1 MGFTK
6 VAPAGI
12 GTEPGSEIKVGD
24 SLLHSTG
31 IDLGSGTGIGATI
44 TRQGNATFSGIV
56 TASSFDGSLAA
67 SNLTGALPAIDGSSL
82 TGVAGLGT
90 ALSSDQTSPLSTLYY
105 VNSVMSI
112 GSTVTVDPPP
122 TALAVYTNYAEL
134 QLEDG
139 ADLII
144 ESGDV
149 VPDVFDLFLS

>member
-12 GTEPGSEIKVGD
+12 GTEPGDGYRIGD
-24 SLLHSTG
+24 SFLHATG
-31 IDLGSGTGIGATI
+31 LSLGSGTTI
-44 TRQGNATFSGIV
+44 SHSGSASFSGIV
-56 TASSFDGSLAA
+56 TAQKFVGDGSEL
-67 SNLTGALPAIDGSSL
+67 N
-82 TGVAGLGT
+82 GVSGLGT
-90 ALSSDQTSPLSTLYY
+90 ALSNDSTSPLNTLYY

-122 TALAVYTNYAEL
+122 TSVAVYTNYAEL
-134 QLEDG
+134 QLEES

-149 VPDVFDLFLS
+149 VPDVLGLFVP

>member
-12 GTEPGSEIKVGD
+12 GTEPGDGYRIGD
-24 SLLHSTG
+24 SFLHATG
-31 IDLGSGTGIGATI
+31 LSLGSGTTI
-44 TRQGNATFSGIV
+44 SHSGSASFSGIV
-56 TASSFDGSLAA
+56 TAQKFVGDGSEL
-67 SNLTGALPAIDGSSL
+67 N
-82 TGVAGLGT
+82 GVSGLGT
-90 ALSSDQTSPLSTLYY
+90 ALSNDSTSPLNTLYY

-112 GSTVTVDPPP
+112 GSTITVDPPP

-134 QLEDG
+134 QLEES

-149 VPDVFDLFLS
+149 VPDVLGLFVP

>member
-12 GTEPGSEIKVGD
+12 GTEPGDGYRIGD
-24 SLLHSTG
+24 SFLHATG
-31 IDLGSGTGIGATI
+31 LSLGSGTTI
-44 TRQGNATFSGIV
+44 SHSGSASFSGIV
-56 TASSFDGSLAA
+56 TAQKFVGDGSQLNGI
-67 SNLTGALPAIDGSSL
+67 S
-82 TGVAGLGT
+82 GLGT
-90 ALSSDQTSPLSTLYY
+90 ALSNDSTSALSTLYY

-112 GSTVTVDPPP
+112 GSTITVNPPP

-134 QLEDG
+134 QLEES

-144 ESGDV
+144 ESGDI

>member
-12 GTEPGSEIKVGD
+12 GTEPGDGYRIGD
-24 SLLHSTG
+24 SFLHATG
-31 IDLGSGTGIGATI
+31 LSLGSGTTI
-44 TRQGNATFSGIV
+44 SHSGSASFSGIV
-56 TASSFDGSLAA
+56 TAQKFVGDGSQL
-67 SNLTGALPAIDGSSL
+67 DGVS
-82 TGVAGLGT
+82 GLGT
-90 ALSSDQTSPLSTLYY
+90 ALSNDSTSPLNTLYY

-112 GSTVTVDPPP
+112 GSTITVDPPP

-134 QLEDG
+134 QIEDS

-149 VPDVFDLFLS
+149 VPDCFDLFVP

>member
-44 TRQGNATFSGIV
+44 TSQGNATFSGIV
-56 TASSFDGSLAA
+56 TAQKFVGDGSEL
-67 SNLTGALPAIDGSSL
+67 N
-82 TGVAGLGT
+82 GVSGLGT
-90 ALSSDQTSPLSTLYY
+90 ALSNDSTSPLNTLYY

-112 GSTVTVDPPP
+112 GSTITVDPPP

-134 QLEDG
+134 QLEDS

-144 ESGDV
+144 ESGDI
-149 VPDVFDLFLS
+149 VPDVLGLFVS

>member
-12 GTEPGSEIKVGD
+12 GTEPGDGYRIGD
-24 SLLHSTG
+24 SFLHATG
-31 IDLGSGTGIGATI
+31 ISLGSGTTI
-44 TRQGNATFSGIV
+44 SHSGSASFSGIV
-56 TASSFDGSLAA
+56 TAQKFVGDGSQLNGI
-67 SNLTGALPAIDGSSL
+67 S
-82 TGVAGLGT
+82 GLGT
-90 ALSSDQTSPLSTLYY
+90 ALSNDSTSALSTLYY

-112 GSTVTVDPPP
+112 GSTITVNPPP

-134 QLEDG
+134 QIEEG
-139 ADLII
+139 KDLII

>member
-12 GTEPGSEIKVGD
+12 GTEPGDGYRIGD
-24 SLLHSTG
+24 SFLHATG
-31 IDLGSGTGIGATI
+31 ISLGSGTTI
-44 TRQGNATFSGIV
+44 SHSGSASFSGII
-56 TASSFDGSLAA
+56 TAQKFVGDGSQLNGI
-67 SNLTGALPAIDGSSL
+67 S
-82 TGVAGLGT
+82 GLGT
-90 ALSSDQTSPLSTLYY
+90 ALSNDSTSALSTLYY

-112 GSTVTVDPPP
+112 GSTITVDPPS

-134 QLEDG
+134 QLEES

-144 ESGDV
+144 ESGDI

>member
-12 GTEPGSEIKVGD
+12 GTEPGDGYRIGD
-24 SLLHSTG
+24 SFLHATG
-31 IDLGSGTGIGATI
+31 ISLGSGTTI
-44 TRQGNATFSGIV
+44 SHSGSASFSGIV
-56 TASSFDGSLAA
+56 TAQKFVGDGSQLNGI
-67 SNLTGALPAIDGSSL
+67 S
-82 TGVAGLGT
+82 GLGT
-90 ALSSDQTSPLSTLYY
+90 ALSNDSTSALSTLYY

-112 GSTVTVDPPP
+112 GSTITVNPPS

-134 QLEDG
+134 QLEES

-144 ESGDV
+144 SSGDI

>member
-56 TASSFDGSLAA
+56 TATKFVGDGSEL
-67 SNLTGALPAIDGSSL
+67 N
-82 TGVAGLGT
+82 GVSGLGT
-90 ALSSDQTSPLSTLYY
+90 ALSNDSTSPLNTLYY

-112 GSTVTVDPPP
+112 GSTITVNPPP

-134 QLEDG
+134 QLEES

>member
-56 TASSFDGSLAA
+56 TATKFVGDGSEL
-67 SNLTGALPAIDGSSL
+67 N
-82 TGVAGLGT
+82 GVSGLGT
-90 ALSSDQTSPLSTLYY
+90 ALSNDSTSPLNTLYY

-112 GSTVTVDPPP
+112 GSTITVNPPP

-134 QLEDG
+134 QLEES

-149 VPDVFDLFLS
+149 VPDVLGLFVP

>member
-1 MGFTK
+1 MALTR
-6 VAPAGI
+6 
-12 GTEPGSEIKVGD
+12 
-24 SLLHSTG
+24 
-31 IDLGSGTGIGATI
+31 ATDKI
-44 TRQGNATFSGIV
+44 IANADGNLNLSGIV

-67 SNLTGALPAIDGSSL
+67 SKLTGALPTLDGSSL
-82 TGVAGLGT
+82 TGIAGLGT

-112 GSTVTVDPPP
+112 GSTITVNPPP

-134 QLEDG
+134 QLEDS

>member
-12 GTEPGSEIKVGD
+12 GTEPGDGYRIGD
-24 SLLHSTG
+24 SFLHATG
-31 IDLGSGTGIGATI
+31 LSLGSGTTI
-44 TRQGNATFSGIV
+44 SHSGSASFSGIV
-56 TASSFDGSLAA
+56 TAQKFVGDGSQLNGI
-67 SNLTGALPAIDGSSL
+67 S
-82 TGVAGLGT
+82 GLGT
-90 ALSSDQTSPLSTLYY
+90 ALSNDSTSALSTLYY

-112 GSTVTVDPPP
+112 GSTITVNPPP

-134 QLEDG
+134 QLEES

-144 ESGDV
+144 SSGDI

>member
-12 GTEPGSEIKVGD
+12 GTEPGDGYRIGD
-24 SLLHSTG
+24 SFLHATG
-31 IDLGSGTGIGATI
+31 LSLGSGTTI
-44 TRQGNATFSGIV
+44 SHSGSASFSGIV
-56 TASSFDGSLAA
+56 TAQKFVGDGSQLNGI
-67 SNLTGALPAIDGSSL
+67 S
-82 TGVAGLGT
+82 GLGT
-90 ALSSDQTSPLSTLYY
+90 ALSNDSTSPLNTLYY

-112 GSTVTVDPPP
+112 GSTITVNPPP

-134 QLEDG
+134 QLEES

-149 VPDVFDLFLS
+149 VPDVLGLFVP

>member
-1 MGFTK
+1 MALTR
-6 VAPAGI
+6 
-12 GTEPGSEIKVGD
+12 
-24 SLLHSTG
+24 
-31 IDLGSGTGIGATI
+31 ATDKI
-44 TRQGNATFSGIV
+44 IANADGNLNLSGIV

-67 SNLTGALPAIDGSSL
+67 SKLTGALPAIDGSGL
-82 TGVAGLGT
+82 TGIAGLGT

-112 GSTVTVDPPP
+112 GSTITVDPPP

-134 QLEDG
+134 QLEDS

-149 VPDVFDLFLS
+149 VPDCFDLFIP

>member
-12 GTEPGSEIKVGD
+12 GTEPGDGYRIGD
-24 SLLHSTG
+24 SFLHATG
-31 IDLGSGTGIGATI
+31 ISLGSGTTI
-44 TRQGNATFSGIV
+44 SHSGSASFSGIV
-56 TASSFDGSLAA
+56 TAQKFVGDGSEL
-67 SNLTGALPAIDGSSL
+67 N
-82 TGVAGLGT
+82 GVSGLGT
-90 ALSSDQTSPLSTLYY
+90 ALSNDSTSPLNTLYY

-112 GSTVTVDPPP
+112 GSTITVDPPS

-134 QLEDG
+134 QLEES

-144 ESGDV
+144 ESGDI

>member
-12 GTEPGSEIKVGD
+12 GTEPGDGYRIGD
-24 SLLHSTG
+24 SFLHATG
-31 IDLGSGTGIGATI
+31 ISLGSGTTI
-44 TRQGNATFSGIV
+44 SHSGSASFSGIV
-56 TASSFDGSLAA
+56 TAQKFVGDGSEL
-67 SNLTGALPAIDGSSL
+67 N
-82 TGVAGLGT
+82 GVSGLGT
-90 ALSSDQTSPLSTLYY
+90 ALSNDSTSPLNTLYY

-112 GSTVTVDPPP
+112 GSTTTVDPPP

-134 QLEDG
+134 QLEES

-149 VPDVFDLFLS
+149 VPDVLGLFVS